1 MSFFNPEG
9 SMTPTEQ
16 REYLEHVDELL
27 RLWHVTPRPYN
38 ALAARAIKAQTER
51 VQMLT
56 SGYLMA
62 LQAVDPKAPSSSTS

>member
-1 MSFFNPEG
+1 
-9 SMTPTEQ
+9 MTPTEQ

-38 ALAARAIKAQTER
+38 ALAARTIKAQTER

-62 LQAVDPKAPSSSTS
+62 IAGTTETAPTQPTS